1 VTRGEAHEIL
11 GTDDD
16 TSVDAIR
23 RAYLRAVKAHPPE
36 RDPDGFQRVREAYEL
51 LRAPAAQIPVTD
63 APRTAFNELLASY
76 WDAVDEG
83 HHHASDEVFERL
95 RAEHGDED
103 EVRWLEFERASDE
116 ERPDIARRHGDPD
129 MLRSAILFDPDAFS
143 DEELLA
149 ADNGSLAS
157 LLLERGLVDAVVERL
172 RTRESHD
179 VLGLLGAL
187 EVMAAGA
194 REAGSALARAWF
206 TRERT
211 LTPRRLENEALVI
224 LMAEQLLALPASFP
238 DDAFAALA
246 RGVLERE
253 VPTVEA
259 LFAHHAGAA
268 RRRARR
274 QLRTHAPDLVRRRSA
289 EPAPYQRGSGESKP
303 SGWGTWFWGLFVFAQ
318 LVRFVCNHSE
328 PTYRYDPD
336 ILRPRPYAPT
346 AAAPVHEAPATRA
359 AADDACARELPACED
374 YTAAAAALRAGRCT
388 DAALAYQQAALA
400 SPEAGQ
406 LIERVEAE
414 LLSLCPQ
421 PDVPEALPTAEPNPA
436 AGPLDPQPGTP
447 EPPDSE
453 APAAAP

>member
-1 VTRGEAHEIL
+1 MTRGEAHEIL

-268 RRRARR
+268 RRRARSPSR
-274 QLRTHAPDLVRRRSA
+274 NNSPPARPTTAPHPRAGPRSA
-289 EPAPYQRGSGESKP
+289 QERRASPLPAGFRGVQAERLGDVVLGP
-303 SGWGTWFWGLFVFAQ
+303 LR
-318 LVRFVCNHSE
+318 VRAAGALRLQPLGAHLS
-328 PTYRYDPD
+328 
-336 ILRPRPYAPT
+336 LRPRHPE
-346 AAAPVHEAPATRA
+346 AAPLCADRRRARARGPGDARRCGRRLRPGVTR
-359 AADDACARELPACED
+359 L
-374 YTAAAAALRAGRCT
+374 
-388 DAALAYQQAALA
+388 
-400 SPEAGQ
+400 
-406 LIERVEAE
+406 
-414 LLSLCPQ
+414 
-421 PDVPEALPTAEPNPA
+421 
-436 AGPLDPQPGTP
+436 
-447 EPPDSE
+447 
-453 APAAAP
+453 